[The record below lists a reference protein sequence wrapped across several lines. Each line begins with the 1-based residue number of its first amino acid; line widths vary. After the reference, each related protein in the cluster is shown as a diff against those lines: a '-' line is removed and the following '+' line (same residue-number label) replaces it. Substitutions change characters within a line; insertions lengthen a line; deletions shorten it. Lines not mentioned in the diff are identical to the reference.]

1 LLFLPFLVP
10 PVIAAVQVTTRLLDG
25 RPLSEVW
32 GWLRLLAAYDVVF
45 LTVCAM
51 VFPAILDE

>member
-1 LLFLPFLVP
+1 MQDRTFFKEMARD
-10 PVIAAVQVTTRLLDG
+10 AAMDFKAGKMDR
-25 RPLSEVW
+25 RS
-32 GWLRLLAAYDVVF
+32 F